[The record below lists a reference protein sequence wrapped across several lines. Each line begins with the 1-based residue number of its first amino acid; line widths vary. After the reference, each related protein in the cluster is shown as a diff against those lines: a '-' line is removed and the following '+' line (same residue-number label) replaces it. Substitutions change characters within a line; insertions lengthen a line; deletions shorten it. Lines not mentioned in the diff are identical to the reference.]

1 MEYKVVTTQYG
12 TTYIEGNTYEDE
24 KGWKYKVGFEW
35 HKRENTGRFTIYCR
49 KPGKIRTTEWNSS
62 RWTKKSWATVEEAG
76 AEFERIAEAKGWELV
91 K

>member
-12 TTYIEGNTYEDE
+12 TSYIEGNTYEDE
-24 KGWKYKVGFEW
+24 KGWKYKVGFESY
-35 HKRENTGRFTIYCR
+35 RYACTGRFTIYCR
-49 KPGKIRTTEWNSS
+49 KPGKVRTNEWNSS

-76 AEFERIAEAKGWELV
+76 AELDKIAETKGWEQV